1 MLVNSYV
8 IFKDGKIS
16 YLYKKTKNIYLYND
30 ILNNNLAVK
39 SWEYVNN
46 HNSQT
51 FQSKDK
57 IKILIVGDSHSK
69 DLFNVFIQN
78 KNLFKNYEFLRYGN
92 DLNNSLHFAE
102 NLNKKKIK
110 AFSESKIF
118 RQSNVILI
126 SEYFDDK
133 NHFKELDK
141 FLEIFKNKKKIILTS
156 NSNIYLDPDKSET
169 KIFRSLELT
178 LFDNFLL
185 KNKKEK
191 KFIDK
196 DLSSEDINKINN
208 YYYENINLD
217 KLDNINTK
225 LKKIAKKH
233 NIQFLNKID
242 FQCNLSKK
250 ICFGVTEE
258 GLKTHYDYGH
268 FTLEG
273 AKFFGKRIFDI
284 KWLKIN

>member
-1 MLVNSYV
+1 M
-8 IFKDGKIS
+8 IFF
-16 YLYKKTKNIYLYND
+16 NE
-30 ILNNNLAVK
+30 NLRVK

-92 DLNNSLHFAE
+92 VGNKNSLNFDE
-102 NLNKKKIK
+102 NLDEKKIK
-110 AFSESKIF
+110 AFNESKIF
-118 RQSNVILI
+118 RQSDIILI
-126 SEYFDDK
+126 SDYFSEKVASDK
-133 NHFKELDK
+133 LDT
-141 FLEIFKNKKKIILTS
+141 FLEMFKNKKKIILTS
-156 NSNIYLDPDKSET
+156 NSNIYLDPDKSEI
-169 KIFRSLELT
+169 KIFRTAKLT

-196 DLSSEDINKINN
+196 DLSSEDRNKINN
-208 YYYENINLD
+208 YYYENLNLD
-217 KLDNINTK
+217 KLNNINTK